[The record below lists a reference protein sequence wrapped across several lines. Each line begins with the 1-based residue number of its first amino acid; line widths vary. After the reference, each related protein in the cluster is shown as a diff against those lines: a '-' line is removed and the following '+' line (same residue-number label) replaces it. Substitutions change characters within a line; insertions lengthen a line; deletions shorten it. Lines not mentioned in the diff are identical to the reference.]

1 MKSRSS
7 PRPRRSDW
15 KVWQWALTVPGRS
28 ARPAS
33 VRSPWPRRPAG
44 STAVMRP
51 PSTATAWPER
61 QPASVQTSSGTS
73 LTGRSPPPASR
84 EHREE
89 RSEVRGIGR
98 ERPDRMAVEEL
109 HDLLVEGRRDAEPA
123 PLGDHVAVQVVDL
136 GPPLAQHVLQQRG
149 PAAGASLGVAADV
162 GLHLGEPA
170 ALRRVEE
177 PLGGDVEDRLDL
189 VARRPADADDLG
201 GEVHRDPPRPGL
213 RAHLRRAEPRAAGE
227 RVRHAVER
235 ELRPALPEQV
245 RRHLRRRHL
254 AHHPRQLPH
263 PRRVPPVQLPPLEP
277 PPPPARPPPRPPPRE
292 PPPARYTPP
301 PRPPPPPP
309 PPPPPAPLPQ

>member
-51 PSTATAWPER
+51 PSTSTAWPER

-73 LTGRSPPPASR
+73 LTLRSPPPASR

-89 RSEVRGIGR
+89 GREVRGIGR

-149 PAAGASLGVAADV
+149 PAAAEVPRAGGDV
-162 GLHLGEPA
+162 GLELREPA
-170 ALRRVEE
+170 ALGGVQEA
-177 PLGGDVEDRLDL
+177 LGGEAVDRLDL
-189 VARRPADADDLG
+189 VAGGAPHADDLG
-201 GEVHRDPPRPGL
+201 REAERDPPWHGL
-213 RAHLRRAEPRAAGE
+213 ASHLRRAKSREAGE
-227 RVRHAVER
+227 RIRHAVHR
-235 ELRPALPEQV
+235 ELRPALPEEV
-245 RRHLRRRHL
+245 RR
-254 AHHPRQLPH
+254 
-263 PRRVPPVQLPPLEP
+263 
-277 PPPPARPPPRPPPRE
+277 
-292 PPPARYTPP
+292 
-301 PRPPPPPP
+301 
-309 PPPPPAPLPQ
+309 